1 MSISSNSSLFHSIAL
16 EQASLPL
23 TPEPA
28 TPLTPVSGLLTPA
41 SSSSD
46 DSDRGSVT
54 PQSADARS
62 DRDTPSPALV
72 AHNVEKAALLLRGNC
87 EAVNSILKKRAY
99 LLPEH
104 PQTEEEH
111 ALVQVAKTIFELRI
125 EACTLSEEINVQ
137 DIDRDPESAS
147 LSERV
152 KSGDLCEQ
160 INLRK
165 LNKLAAFFPNVKKLK
180 IYFAKLASIHMR
192 GLTAFKELQHLD
204 LRFCQVRESTNFAPL
219 KKLKKLET
227 AELSHGYNI
236 PATINSKFNYFAQ
249 FLEFREELRGSG
261 QRVSSVLKDA
271 SYVMDAVPD
280 SYLDAINEIAPTI
293 RELSLEGLY
302 LFEISEDDVPLVAGY
317 GLQEGDIVDV
327 RMQPTIGLRLGLIS
341 LEKNTLRGHLEP
353 DRISELSETFK
364 NVSKIELSITEIDR
378 EHLIALN
385 NFPGLQVLEFRS
397 CTFKN
402 PEALQCLAEMK
413 SLRAVKFL
421 YCEGI
426 NNLALRELK
435 QALQLTSLEISS
447 LFVEVTKEGVK
458 YPISDSG
465 ISYLFNLSKLEY
477 LDLSNSAI
485 SDGSLFKMGQ
495 AFKQL
500 KVLILKDCP
509 IITKA
514 GVDAIT
520 RDLPGL
526 QRLDTAGCRGLRP
539 AMSLGC
545 APITRVEKPEEKK
558 AS

>member
-1 MSISSNSSLFHSIAL
+1 MIIPSNSLPFHSIAL
-16 EQASLPL
+16 DQASSPL
-23 TPEPA
+23 TPKPV
-28 TPLTPVSGLLTPA
+28 TPLTLVSGSLTPS

-62 DRDTPSPALV
+62 DRDTPSPLPALTTQK
-72 AHNVEKAALLLRGNC
+72 AEKAALLLRGNC
-87 EAVNSILKKRAY
+87 EAVNIILKKRAY

-111 ALVQVAKTIFELRI
+111 ALAQVAKTILELRI
-125 EACTLSEEINVQ
+125 EACKLSEEINVH
-137 DIDRDPESAS
+137 DIDRDPESTS
-147 LSERV
+147 LSEKV

-180 IYFAKLASIHMR
+180 IYFAKLTSVHIR
-192 GLTAFKELQHLD
+192 GLTVFKELQHVD

-219 KKLKKLET
+219 KKLKKLEI

-236 PATINSKFNYFAQ
+236 PATINSKFKDFAQ
-249 FLEFREELRGSG
+249 FLEFREQLRGNG
-261 QRVSSVLKDA
+261 QKVSSVLKDA
-271 SYVMDAVPD
+271 DYIMEAVSDIYV
-280 SYLDAINEIAPTI
+280 DAINEIAPTI
-293 RELSLEGLY
+293 RELSLEGLF
-302 LFEISEDDVPLVAGY
+302 LFEIFEADVPKVADF
-317 GLQEGDIVDV
+317 GLQAGDIVDV
-327 RMQPTIGLRLGLIS
+327 RMRPTIGLRLGLIS
-341 LEKNTLRGHLEP
+341 LEKNTLRGQLAP

-364 NVSKIELSITEIDR
+364 NVSKIEFSLTEIDS
-378 EHLIALN
+378 EHLVALN

-402 PEALQCLAEMK
+402 PKALQCLAEMQ
-413 SLRAVKFL
+413 SLRAIKFL
-421 YCEGI
+421 HCEGI

-435 QALQLTSLEISS
+435 QAVQLTSLEITS
-447 LFVEVTKEGVK
+447 LYEAVTKEGLK
-458 YPISDSG
+458 FPISDSG
-465 ISYLFNLSKLEY
+465 VRYLFNLSKLEY
-477 LDLSNSAI
+477 LDLSCSAI
-485 SDGSLFKMGQ
+485 SDDSLIHMGQ

-500 KVLILKDCP
+500 KVLILNDCP
-509 IITKA
+509 VITKG

-539 AMSLGC
+539 AMSHMH
-545 APITRVEKPEEKK
+545 
-558 AS
+558 